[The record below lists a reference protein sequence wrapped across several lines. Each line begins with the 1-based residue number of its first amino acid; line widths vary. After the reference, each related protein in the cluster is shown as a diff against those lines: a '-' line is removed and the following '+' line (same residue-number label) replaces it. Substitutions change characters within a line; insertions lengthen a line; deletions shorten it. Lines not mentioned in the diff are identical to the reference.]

1 MRSETIKHF
10 TENLHDT
17 GLGNNSLNMTPKAQ
31 ETKAKTDKQDYFK
44 LKSSAK
50 EITSKMSSQPI
61 EWEKIFANHVS
72 DHSLI
77 SKGYK
82 ELL

>member
-1 MRSETIKHF
+1 
-10 TENLHDT
+10 
-17 GLGNNSLNMTPKAQ
+17 MTPKAQ